1 MIRVQQLGRLLISVR
16 VPGLTCR
23 ATLSNL
29 TAFQPVLSGRKL
41 KIRFFASEITVGS
54 SGRLVFLGIFG
65 IEAIVVVVDF
75 SGVKIASFVFG
86 VRVIGLVVHGVIAV
100 AAVERGPALGGGTG
114 DLVVKALE
122 VGLVILILRSSK
134 SCEEGLRNSN
144 YACMAVMMFSILS
157 AHLHVFFLVARVR
170 GVQLG
175 VQLLV
180 PLLLHALHLDLNKRN
195 QKYAMASCIHYI
207 FKIKEYFNIPAMYP
221 VYK

>member
-1 MIRVQQLGRLLISVR
+1 VIRVQQLGRLLISVR

-134 SCEEGLRNSN
+134 SCEEGLQNSN
-144 YACMAVMMFSILS
+144 SRTLTEWYNQLTSLDHACTAVMFSILG
-157 AHLHVFFLVARVR
+157 AHLHVFLVARVR

-180 PLLLHALHLDLNKRN
+180 PLLLHALHLDLNK
-195 QKYAMASCIHYI
+195 KKSKGCHGI
-207 FKIKEYFNIPAMYP
+207 MYP
-221 VYK
+221 VYF

>member
-1 MIRVQQLGRLLISVR
+1 VPCQCHTLHSDRLLTCTL
-16 VPGLTCR
+16 GL
-23 ATLSNL
+23 
-29 TAFQPVLSGRKL
+29 
-41 KIRFFASEITVGS
+41 FASEITVGT
-54 SGRLVFLGIFG
+54 SGGLLFLAIFG
-65 IEAIVVVVDF
+65 IEALVVTVFF
-75 SGVKIASFVFG
+75 SGVIIISFIVG
-86 VRVIGLVVHGVIAV
+86 VRVIGFVVHGIVAV
-100 AAVERGPALGGGTG
+100 GERGPALGGGAS

-122 VGLVILILRSSK
+122 VGLVVLILRSSK